1 MDTRPSKLQLASS
14 AVAFHIEAST
24 GQQKAST
31 RNDNDGRRPVVQ
43 IFRLTKTFRSGRKA
57 LNDIALDIEPGQMVA
72 LIGASGSGKSTLLR
86 NLAGLTVGDRASGEV
101 KVFGRTV
108 QKDGVL
114 ARDIR
119 KIRSRIGFVFQQFNL
134 VDRLSLLTNVLAGTL
149 GRVPMWRSTMCWFT
163 RAEKK
168 IAIDALALVG
178 IAEYAGQRASTLS
191 GGQQQRAAIARAL
204 VQQAE
209 IILADEP
216 IASLDPDASV
226 RVMEILSQIN
236 RENGITVIVSLHQV
250 EFALKYCSRVVALRD
265 GRVVY
270 DGPNAD
276 LTPNSLRE
284 IYCCDASQTKS
295 VPMKPSVVA
304 LSPAALSSASDIG

>member
-1 MDTRPSKLQLASS
+1 MNIQPRNLEAGNPTGVFHMQASS
-14 AVAFHIEAST
+14 R
-24 GQQKAST
+24 QQRTS
-31 RNDNDGRRPVVQ
+31 DEPGRSPVVQ
-43 IFRLTKTFRSGRKA
+43 ISRLTKTFRSGRKA
-57 LNDIALDIEPGQMVA
+57 LSDIALNIEPGQMVA

-101 KVFGRTV
+101 RVLGRTV

-119 KIRSRIGFVFQQFNL
+119 KVRSRIGFVFQQFNL

-163 RAEKK
+163 RAEKNR
-168 IAIDALALVG
+168 AIDALALVG

-216 IASLDPDASV
+216 IASLDPEASV

-270 DGPNAD
+270 DGSTAD
-276 LTPNSLRE
+276 LTPDSLRE
-284 IYCCDASQTKS
+284 IYCCQDPQPKS
-295 VPMKPSVVA
+295 VPMKPSIVA
-304 LSPAALSSASDIG
+304 LNPAVFSSASNIG

>member
-1 MDTRPSKLQLASS
+1 MEMQPSNLQFANSNSVFRVEAPPRRQRASDEPVRP
-14 AVAFHIEAST
+14 
-24 GQQKAST
+24 
-31 RNDNDGRRPVVQ
+31 PVVQ
-43 IFRLTKTFRSGRKA
+43 ISRLTKTFHSGRKA
-57 LNDIALDIEPGQMVA
+57 LSDIALNVEPGQMVA

-86 NLAGLTVGDRASGEV
+86 NLAGLTVGDRDSGEV
-101 KVFGRTV
+101 RVLGRTV
-108 QKDGVL
+108 QKNGVL

-119 KIRSRIGFVFQQFNL
+119 KVRSRIGFVFQQFNL

-168 IAIDALALVG
+168 MAIDALALVG

-216 IASLDPDASV
+216 IASLDPEASV
-226 RVMEILSQIN
+226 RVMEILAQIN
-236 RENGITVIVSLHQV
+236 RDNGITVIVSLHQV

-265 GRVVY
+265 GQVVY
-270 DGPNAD
+270 DGSNAD

-284 IYCCDASQTKS
+284 IYCCQDSQPKS

-304 LSPAALSSASDIG
+304 LNPAVLSSASDIG

>member
-1 MDTRPSKLQLASS
+1 
-14 AVAFHIEAST
+14 
-24 GQQKAST
+24 
-31 RNDNDGRRPVVQ
+31 
-43 IFRLTKTFRSGRKA
+43 
-57 LNDIALDIEPGQMVA
+57 MVA

-86 NLAGLTVGDRASGEV
+86 NLAGLTVADRASGEV
-101 KVFGRTV
+101 RVLGRTV
-108 QKDGVL
+108 QKNGVL

-119 KIRSRIGFVFQQFNL
+119 HVRSRIGFVFQQFNL

-149 GRVPMWRSTMCWFT
+149 GRVPVWRGAMCWFT

-168 IAIDALALVG
+168 LAIDALALVG

-216 IASLDPDASV
+216 IASLDPEASV

-270 DGPNAD
+270 DGSNAD
-276 LTPNSLRE
+276 LTPDLLRE
-284 IYCCDASQTKS
+284 IYNGQCSQPKN
-295 VPMKPSVVA
+295 VPIKPSVVA
-304 LSPAALSSASDIG
+304 LNPTSLSSARDIC

>member
-1 MDTRPSKLQLASS
+1 MDMQRSKLQPANASGALPIELLPRQQS
-14 AVAFHIEAST
+14 ASDRIET
-24 GQQKAST
+24 ETQL
-31 RNDNDGRRPVVQ
+31 PVVQ
-43 IFRLTKTFRSGRKA
+43 ISKLTKTFRSGHKA
-57 LNDIALDIEPGQMVA
+57 LSDINLSIESGQMVA

-86 NLAGLTVGDRASGEV
+86 NLAGLTVADRTSSEV
-101 KVFGRTV
+101 RVLGRTV
-108 QKDGVL
+108 QTNGVL

-119 KIRSRIGFVFQQFNL
+119 HVRSRIGFVFQQFNL
-134 VDRLSLLTNVLAGTL
+134 VNRLSLLTNVLVGTL
-149 GRVPMWRSTMCWFT
+149 GRVPVWRGVVGWFT
-163 RAEKK
+163 RTEKK
-168 IAIDALALVG
+168 LAIDALALVG

-216 IASLDPDASV
+216 IASLDPEASV
-226 RVMEILSQIN
+226 RVLEILSQVN

-270 DGPNAD
+270 DGSNAD
-276 LTPNSLRE
+276 LTPDLLRE
-284 IYCCDASQTKS
+284 IYNGQCSQPKNVS
-295 VPMKPSVVA
+295 IKPSVVA
-304 LSPAALSSASDIG
+304 LNPTSLRSARDIC

>member
-1 MDTRPSKLQLASS
+1 MDIQPSNLQPANSNNVFRIEAPSK
-14 AVAFHIEAST
+14 
-24 GQQKAST
+24 QQETS
-31 RNDNDGRRPVVQ
+31 DEPGRSPVVQ
-43 IFRLTKTFRSGRKA
+43 ISGLTKTFRSGRKA
-57 LNDIALDIEPGQMVA
+57 LSDIALNIEPGQMVA

-101 KVFGRTV
+101 RVLGRTV
-108 QKDGVL
+108 QRNGVL

-119 KIRSRIGFVFQQFNL
+119 KVRSRIGFVFQQFNL

-149 GRVPMWRSTMCWFT
+149 GRVPVWRGTMRWFT
-163 RAEKK
+163 RTEKK
-168 IAIDALALVG
+168 MAIDALALVG

-216 IASLDPDASV
+216 IASLDPEASV

-236 RENGITVIVSLHQV
+236 RENGITVVVSLHQV
-250 EFALKYCSRVVALRD
+250 EFALKYCSRVVALSD

-270 DGPNAD
+270 DGSNTD
-276 LTPNSLRE
+276 LTPDSLRE
-284 IYCCDASQTKS
+284 IYCCQDSQTKS
-295 VPMKPSVVA
+295 VPMKPSFVA
-304 LSPAALSSASDIG
+304 LKPAVLSSASDIG

>member
-1 MDTRPSKLQLASS
+1 MGMQPSNLQFSNS
-14 AVAFHIEAST
+14 NSVFHIEASSR
-24 GQQKAST
+24 QQRASNEPVRT
-31 RNDNDGRRPVVQ
+31 PVVQ
-43 IFRLTKTFRSGRKA
+43 ISRLTKTFRSGRKA
-57 LNDIALDIEPGQMVA
+57 LSDIALNIEPGQMVA

-101 KVFGRTV
+101 RVLGRTV
-108 QKDGVL
+108 QRDGII

-119 KIRSRIGFVFQQFNL
+119 KVRSRIGFVFQQFNL

-163 RAEKK
+163 RSEKK
-168 IAIDALALVG
+168 MAVDALALVG
-178 IAEYAGQRASTLS
+178 IAEYASQRASTLS

-216 IASLDPDASV
+216 IASLDPEASV

-265 GRVVY
+265 GQIVY
-270 DGPNAD
+270 DGSNTD
-276 LTPNSLRE
+276 LTPNLLRE
-284 IYCCDASQTKS
+284 IYCCQDSEPKS

-304 LSPAALSSASDIG
+304 MKPVVLSSASDIG